1 MNKTQLVNEVAE
13 QANLTK
19 REARIAVN
27 VVLEALGK
35 APAKKAPAKKAP
47 AKKAPAKKAPAT
59 RGKSTSR
66 SAVEKPATISAA
78 GLGPAPSS
86 GKDHYLYVE
95 GP

>member
-1 MNKTQLVNEVAE
+1 VNKTQLVNEVAE

-47 AKKAPAKKAPAT
+47 AT

-66 SAVEKPATISAA
+66 SAVEKPATISAT

>member
-47 AKKAPAKKAPAT
+47 AKKAPAT

-66 SAVEKPATISAA
+66 SAVEKPVTISAT

-95 GP
+95 GH